1 MKTKRILSAIAA
13 CLAAA
18 MCLPLSSCVTGV
30 SAKELSAGYE
40 RQATDSGE
48 ESEALWAAV
57 CDFSFKILGETLG
70 ADAQNTMLSPYSIA
84 MCLGMLTEGADGET
98 RAQLEALFGMDSDTL
113 ARALHAL
120 TVRLSEGDDAALAV
134 ADSIWMRDGFDVK
147 ADFLQRNAD
156 WYSAQV
162 YSAPFD
168 STTVKDINAWCSKNT
183 NGMID
188 KIIDTVSA
196 DTIMYLINAVCFDA
210 EWQEKYE
217 KSDITDDIFK
227 NRDGSESNVKMLSSS
242 GEKYLK
248 SNDLYGF
255 ARNYKGGR
263 FSFVGLLPED
273 EDADIIDAAKKLSG
287 ATWRQMW
294 QSSKGSTYAY
304 IPEFKMEY
312 KAELNGALRE
322 LGVSDVFD
330 GSAADLSRIAG
341 ARGALFCSKI
351 EHKTY
356 FELDR
361 HGTRAAAVTWGM
373 VNCTSA
379 DIKDIK
385 VVKLDRPFIAMI
397 VDNESGIPVFC
408 GVVTSIGQ

>member
-1 MKTKRILSAIAA
+1 MKTKRLLSAIAA

-18 MCLPLSSCVTGV
+18 MCLPLSSCVTGI
-30 SAKELSAGYE
+30 SAKELSSGYE

-48 ESEALWAAV
+48 ESEALWAAM

-84 MCLGMLTEGADGET
+84 MCLGMLTEGADGKT
-98 RAQLEALFGMDSDTL
+98 RAQLETLLGMDSDTL
-113 ARALHAL
+113 SRALHAL
-120 TVRLSEGDDAALAV
+120 TARLCEGDDTALAV
-134 ADSIWMRDGFDVK
+134 ADSIWMREGFGVK

-168 STTVKDINAWCSKNT
+168 GATVKDINAWCSKNT

-188 KIIDTVSA
+188 KIIDSISA
-196 DTIMYLINAVCFDA
+196 DTIMYLINAVCFEA

-217 KSDITDDIFK
+217 KSDIVDDIFK
-227 NRDGSESNVKMLSSS
+227 NRDGSESDVKMLSSS
-242 GEKYLK
+242 GERYLE
-248 SNDLYGF
+248 SDGLYGF
-255 ARNYKGGR
+255 SRNYKGGR
-263 FSFVGLLPED
+263 FSFVGLLPKS
-273 EDADIIDAAKKLSG
+273 EDADIIETAKNLSG
-287 ATWRQMW
+287 AAWQQMW

-304 IPEFKMEY
+304 IPEFRMEY
-312 KAELNGALRE
+312 KTELNGALSK

-330 GSAADLSRIAG
+330 SSVADLSRIAG
-341 ARGALFCSKI
+341 ARGDLFCSKI

-361 HGTRAAAVTWGM
+361 HGTRAAAVTW
-373 VNCTSA
+373 VTVDCQSA
-379 DIKDIK
+379 YVEDIK

-408 GVVTSIGQ
+408 GVVTSIGR